1 MKRILNALLLA
12 GGCLAATGVQAKL
25 NIFACEPEWGALAK
39 ELAGDKAEIDIAT
52 TALQNIHQIEP
63 KPSLIAKLRR
73 ADLLLCTGA
82 ELESGWL
89 PQLTRQSGNAKI
101 VSGNGNF
108 MAASFITTLDKP
120 SEIDRAAGDV
130 HPQGNP
136 HFHLDPYRMAVI
148 ADALATRLEVL
159 DAANAAVYRKNLA
172 DFNARWTA
180 ATKTW
185 EAKAKPLAG
194 RKIIVHHKSWAYLNK
209 WLGLVQVATLEPKPG
224 VPPTSS
230 YLVTVVSVAE
240 TGKPA
245 TVVVGDD
252 IVSMGNNDKPMAIV
266 LAGYQD
272 PKAANWLSKR
282 SGLPIVTLPFS
293 VGGDPMS
300 KDLFSMYDSTINKL
314 LAAAK

>member
-1 MKRILNALLLA
+1 MKRMLNTLLLT
-12 GGCLAATGVQAKL
+12 GSCLFATGIEAKL
-25 NIFACEPEWGALAK
+25 NVFACEPEWGALAK
-39 ELAGDKAEIDIAT
+39 ELAGDKAEIDVAT

-89 PQLTRQSGNAKI
+89 PQLTRQSGNANI

-120 SEIDRAAGDV
+120 AQIDRAAGDV

-136 HFHLDPYRMAVI
+136 HFHLDPYRMSVI
-148 ADALATRLEVL
+148 AEALAARLEVL

-172 DFNARWTA
+172 DFNARWSSA
-180 ATKTW
+180 IKTW

-209 WLGLVQVATLEPKPG
+209 WLGLVQVATLEPMPG

-230 YLVTVVSVAE
+230 YLVSVVSAAE
-240 TGKPA
+240 KE
-245 TVVVGDD
+245 
-252 IVSMGNNDKPMAIV
+252 KPMAII

-282 SGLPIVTLPFS
+282 TGLPIVILPFS

-300 KDLFSMYDSTINKL
+300 KDLFSMYDSTIN
-314 LAAAK
+314 

>member
-1 MKRILNALLLA
+1 MKRMLNTLLLT
-12 GGCLAATGVQAKL
+12 GSCLFATGIEAKL
-25 NIFACEPEWGALAK
+25 NVFACEPEWGALAK
-39 ELAGDKAEIDIAT
+39 ELAGDKAEIDVAT

-89 PQLTRQSGNAKI
+89 PQLTRQSGNANI

-108 MAASFITTLDKP
+108 MAANFITTLDKP
-120 SEIDRAAGDV
+120 AQIDRAAGDV

-136 HFHLDPYRMAVI
+136 HFHLDPYRMSII
-148 ADALATRLEVL
+148 AEALAARLEVL

-172 DFNARWTA
+172 DFNARWSSA
-180 ATKTW
+180 IKTW

-209 WLGLVQVATLEPKPG
+209 WLGLVQVATLEPMPG

-230 YLVTVVSVAE
+230 YLVSVVSAAE
-240 TGKPA
+240 KE
-245 TVVVGDD
+245 
-252 IVSMGNNDKPMAIV
+252 KPMAII

-282 SGLPIVTLPFS
+282 TGLPIVILPFS

>member
-1 MKRILNALLLA
+1 MKRMLNTLLLT
-12 GGCLAATGVQAKL
+12 GSCLFATGIEAKL
-25 NIFACEPEWGALAK
+25 NVFACEPEWGALAK
-39 ELAGDKAEIDIAT
+39 ELAGDKAEIDVAT

-89 PQLTRQSGNAKI
+89 PQLTRQSGNANI

-120 SEIDRAAGDV
+120 AQIDRAAGDV

-136 HFHLDPYRMAVI
+136 HFHLDPYRMSVI
-148 ADALATRLEVL
+148 AEALAARLEVL

-172 DFNARWTA
+172 DFNARWSSA
-180 ATKTW
+180 IKTW

-209 WLGLVQVATLEPKPG
+209 WLGLVQVATLEPMPG

-230 YLVTVVSVAE
+230 YLVSVVSAAE
-240 TGKPA
+240 KE
-245 TVVVGDD
+245 
-252 IVSMGNNDKPMAIV
+252 KPMAII

-282 SGLPIVTLPFS
+282 TGLPIVILPFS

>member
-1 MKRILNALLLA
+1 MKRMLNTLLLT
-12 GGCLAATGVQAKL
+12 GSCLFATGIEAKL
-25 NIFACEPEWGALAK
+25 NVFACEPEWGALAK
-39 ELAGDKAEIDIAT
+39 ELAGDKAEIDVAT

-89 PQLTRQSGNAKI
+89 PQLTRQSGNANV

-120 SEIDRAAGDV
+120 AQIDRAAGDV

-136 HFHLDPYRMAVI
+136 HFHLDPYRMSII
-148 ADALATRLEVL
+148 AEALAARLEVL

-172 DFNARWTA
+172 DFNTRWSSA
-180 ATKTW
+180 IKTW

-209 WLGLVQVATLEPKPG
+209 WLGLVQVATLEPMPG

-230 YLVTVVSVAE
+230 YLVSVVSAAE
-240 TGKPA
+240 KE
-245 TVVVGDD
+245 
-252 IVSMGNNDKPMAIV
+252 KPMAII

-282 SGLPIVTLPFS
+282 TGLPIVILPFS

>member
-120 SEIDRAAGDV
+120 AQIDRAAGDV

-136 HFHLDPYRMAVI
+136 HFHLDPYRMGVI
-148 ADALATRLEVL
+148 ADALATRLELL
-159 DAANAAVYRKNLA
+159 DAANAPVYRKNLA

-180 ATKTW
+180 ATKAW
-185 EAKAKPLAG
+185 ETKAKPLAG
-194 RKIIVHHKSWAYLNK
+194 RKIIVHHKSWAYLNN

-230 YLVTVVSVAE
+230 YLVSVVTTAE
-240 TGKPA
+240 TE
-245 TVVVGDD
+245 
-252 IVSMGNNDKPMAIV
+252 KPMAIV

-282 SGLPIVTLPFS
+282 SSLPIVTLPFS

>member
-1 MKRILNALLLA
+1 MKRMLNTLLLT
-12 GGCLAATGVQAKL
+12 GSCLFATGIEAKL
-25 NIFACEPEWGALAK
+25 NVFACEPEWGALAK
-39 ELAGDKAEIDIAT
+39 ELAGDKAEIDVAT

-89 PQLTRQSGNAKI
+89 PQLTRQSGNANI

-120 SEIDRAAGDV
+120 AQIDRAAGDV

-136 HFHLDPYRMAVI
+136 HFHLDPYRMSII
-148 ADALATRLEVL
+148 AEALAARLEVL

-172 DFNARWTA
+172 DFNARWSSA
-180 ATKTW
+180 IKTW

-209 WLGLVQVATLEPKPG
+209 WLGLVQVATLEPMPG

-230 YLVTVVSVAE
+230 YLVSVVSAAE
-240 TGKPA
+240 KRNQWPSFWPA
-245 TVVVGDD
+245 TRIRRRPTG
-252 IVSMGNNDKPMAIV
+252 SPNAPAC
-266 LAGYQD
+266 
-272 PKAANWLSKR
+272 PS
-282 SGLPIVTLPFS
+282 
-293 VGGDPMS
+293 
-300 KDLFSMYDSTINKL
+300 
-314 LAAAK
+314 